1 MARRWPVAY
10 NGAMPETEL
19 PGGRTFGAT
28 CDDDGVHRPA
38 QPSTPSVH
46 AVLRHL
52 EAAGFEGA
60 PRVVGFD
67 AQGREVVT
75 YLDGDVVGET
85 RPMPAW
91 ALADD
96 TLRQV
101 GEWLRRLHD
110 ATRDFDPPADA
121 VWFTGQQWRPGA
133 VIAHNDAAPWNAVWR
148 DGALVGFVDWE
159 LAGPSTP
166 EQDLAY
172 VALTWVPLLARR
184 LAVTTGFTAFDDRSR
199 RLHLLLDAYG
209 YEGDRAT
216 FATAI
221 PARARRNADVI
232 NRLAARGIPT
242 FTAMLPWAADLE
254 QSAVEVEALPESF
267 WKV

>member
-1 MARRWPVAY
+1 M
-10 NGAMPETEL
+10 EL
-19 PGGRTFGAT
+19 LGGRTFGAMR
-28 CDDDGVHRPA
+28 DDDGVHRPA
-38 QPSTPSVH
+38 QPSTPAVH

-67 AQGREVVT
+67 PEGREVVT
-75 YLDGDVVGET
+75 YLEGEVVSET
-85 RPMPAW
+85 SPWPDW
-91 ALADD
+91 ARADD

-110 ATRDFDPPADA
+110 TTRTFTPPPDA
-121 VWFTGQQWRPGA
+121 VWFTGRPWYPGA

-148 DGALVGFVDWE
+148 AGSLVGFVDWE
-159 LAGPSTP
+159 LASPSSP
-166 EQDLAY
+166 EQDLAFT
-172 VALTWVPLLARR
+172 ALTWVPLLARR

-209 YEGDRAT
+209 YEGDRST
-216 FATAI
+216 FGAAVA
-221 PARARRNADVI
+221 ARARLNAEVI
-232 NRLAARGIPT
+232 HRLAEPGTPT

-254 QSAVEVEALPESF
+254 QPATETEALPESF
-267 WKV
+267 WVRPAAA